1 MRRLDWILPGF
12 SLLFCGTVAF
22 SAAGPAARPD
32 MAERIKAQEARVP
45 RIEAVAAQDREEIER
60 WYKMRRAGA
69 VQEIARPAAAQL
81 SLAER
86 EQWVQYADLY
96 LGRFYAP
103 AYFNYGFTSPR
114 AALLGQG
121 MVQEYLISEMA
132 DLLASEEF
140 ERKLTQLVDERLEVS
155 RVPFLRAGVVN
166 GTVNLLEPQLLP
178 LLRDQAQKLLVL
190 VQQVRTELGAQV
202 RQLDYQKKARLDA
215 TMDWENDLKAQV
227 RGILEYLRQSESR
240 PVQFGVVESVG
251 YCPDGGYFCII
262 EGVDRPL
269 GVGDTAGKVR
279 ILKID
284 QEKVEF
290 AKDGTTWTQ
299 QLGAPPQPNWD

>member
-1 MRRLDWILPGF
+1 MRCSDWILPGF

-22 SAAGPAARPD
+22 SATGPAVRPD
-32 MAERIKAQEARVP
+32 IAERIKVQEARVP
-45 RIEAVAAQDREEIER
+45 QIEAVAARDREQVEQ
-60 WYKMRRAGA
+60 WYKMRRAEA
-69 VQEIARPAAAQL
+69 VQEITRREAARL

-96 LGRFYAP
+96 LDRFYAP

-114 AALLGQG
+114 VALLGQA

-132 DLLASEEF
+132 NVLASGEF
-140 ERKLTQLVDERLEVS
+140 ERKLTQVVEERLEVS
-155 RVPFLRAGVVN
+155 PRPLLRDGAVG
-166 GTVNLLEPQLLP
+166 LLEVQLLP
-178 LLRDQAQKLLVL
+178 LLRDQAQKLLIL
-190 VQQVRTELGAQV
+190 VRQVRAELAEQV
-202 RQLDYQKKARLDA
+202 RQLDDQRKARLDA
-215 TMDWENDLKAQV
+215 IMKWENDLKEQV

-251 YCPDGGYFCII
+251 YCRDGGYFCLIQ
-262 EGVDRPL
+262 GVDRVL
-269 GVGDTAGKVR
+269 GIGDTVGKVR

-290 AKDGTTWTQ
+290 AKDGTTWAQ
-299 QLGAPPQPNWD
+299 QLGAAPQPFWE

>member
-1 MRRLDWILPGF
+1 MRRWDWILPGF

-22 SAAGPAARPD
+22 SAAGPAVRPD
-32 MAERIKAQEARVP
+32 LAERIKAQEARVP
-45 RIEAVAAQDREEIER
+45 RIEAVVARDREEVEQ
-60 WYKMRRAGA
+60 WYRMRRAEV
-69 VQEIARPAAAQL
+69 VQQIARPAAARL

-96 LGRFYAP
+96 LDRFYAP
-103 AYFNYGFTSPR
+103 AYLNYGFTNPR
-114 AALLGQG
+114 MALLGQA

-132 DLLASEEF
+132 NLLASEEF
-140 ERKLTQLVDERLEVS
+140 ERKLTQVVDERLEVS
-155 RVPFLRAGVVN
+155 RLPFLDD
-166 GTVNLLEPQLLP
+166 GTVGLLEPQLLP
-178 LLRDQAQKLLVL
+178 LLRDQAQELLVL
-190 VQQVRTELGAQV
+190 VQQVRTELGEQL

-215 TMDWENDLKAQV
+215 IMEWENDLKEQV

-251 YCPDGGYFCII
+251 YCPDGGYFCLIQ
-262 EGVDRPL
+262 GVDRPL
-269 GVGDTAGKVR
+269 GIGDAAGKVR
-279 ILKID
+279 IVKID

-299 QLGAPPQPNWD
+299 QLGAAPQPYWD

>member
-22 SAAGPAARPD
+22 SATGPAVGPD
-32 MAERIKAQEARVP
+32 IAERIRVQEARVP
-45 RIEAVAAQDREEIER
+45 QIEAVAIRDREEIER
-60 WYKMRRAGA
+60 WYKTRRAEA
-69 VQEIARPAAAQL
+69 VQDIARRAAAQL

-96 LGRFYAP
+96 LDRFYAP

-114 AALLGQG
+114 VALLGQA

-132 DLLASEEF
+132 NVLASEEF
-140 ERKLTQLVDERLEVS
+140 ERKLTQVVEERLEVS
-155 RVPFLRAGVVN
+155 PRPLLRD
-166 GTVNLLEPQLLP
+166 GTVGLLEVQLLP
-178 LLRDQAQKLLVL
+178 LLRDRAQKLLIL
-190 VQQVRTELGAQV
+190 VRQVRTELAEQV
-202 RQLDYQKKARLDA
+202 RQLDNQRKARLDA
-215 TMDWENDLKAQV
+215 IMKWENDLKEQV

-251 YCPDGGYFCII
+251 YCPDGGYFCLIQ
-262 EGVDRPL
+262 GVDKVL
-269 GVGDTAGKVR
+269 GIGDTVGKVR
-279 ILKID
+279 IVKID

-299 QLGAPPQPNWD
+299 NLGAAPQPFWD

>member
-1 MRRLDWILPGF
+1 MDWILPGF

-22 SAAGPAARPD
+22 SAAGPAVRPD
-32 MAERIKAQEARVP
+32 LAERIKVQEARVP

-60 WYKMRRAGA
+60 WYKTRRAEA
-69 VQEIARPAAAQL
+69 VQDIARRAAARL

-96 LGRFYAP
+96 LDRFYAP

-114 AALLGQG
+114 VALLGQA

-132 DLLASEEF
+132 NLLASEEF
-140 ERKLTQLVDERLEVS
+140 ERKLTQVVDERLEVS
-155 RVPFLRAGVVN
+155 RLPLLRDGAVG
-166 GTVNLLEPQLLP
+166 LLEVQLLP
-178 LLRDQAQKLLVL
+178 LLRDQAQRLLVL
-190 VQQVRTELGAQV
+190 VRQVRTELAEQV
-202 RQLDYQKKARLDA
+202 RQLDHQRKARLDA
-215 TMDWENDLKAQV
+215 IMKWENDVKEQV

-251 YCPDGGYFCII
+251 YCPDGGYFCLIQ
-262 EGVDRPL
+262 GVDRAL
-269 GVGDTAGKVR
+269 GIGDTVGKVR

-290 AKDGTTWTQ
+290 ANDGTTWAQ
-299 QLGAPPQPNWD
+299 QLGAAPQPFWD

>member
-22 SAAGPAARPD
+22 SAAGPAVRPD
-32 MAERIKAQEARVP
+32 IAERIKAQEARVP

-60 WYKMRRAGA
+60 WYKMRRAEA
-69 VQEIARPAAAQL
+69 VQEIARPAAARL

-96 LGRFYAP
+96 LDRFYAP

-114 AALLGQG
+114 VALLGQA

-132 DLLASEEF
+132 NVLASEEF
-140 ERKLTQLVDERLEVS
+140 ERKLTQVVEERLEVS
-155 RVPFLRAGVVN
+155 PRPLLRD
-166 GTVNLLEPQLLP
+166 GTVGLLEVQLLP
-178 LLRDQAQKLLVL
+178 LLRDRAQKLLIL
-190 VQQVRTELGAQV
+190 VRQVRTELAEQV
-202 RQLDYQKKARLDA
+202 RQLDNQRKARLDA
-215 TMDWENDLKAQV
+215 IMKWENDLKEQV

-251 YCPDGGYFCII
+251 YCPDGGYFCLIQ
-262 EGVDRPL
+262 GVDKVL
-269 GVGDTAGKVR
+269 GIGDTVGKVR
-279 ILKID
+279 IVKID

-299 QLGAPPQPNWD
+299 NLGAAPQPFWD